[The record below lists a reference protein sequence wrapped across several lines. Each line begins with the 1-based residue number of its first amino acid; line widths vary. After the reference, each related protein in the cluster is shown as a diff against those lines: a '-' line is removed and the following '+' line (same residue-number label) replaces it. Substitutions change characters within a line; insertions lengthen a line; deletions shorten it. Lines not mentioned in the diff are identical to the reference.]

1 MAQRP
6 STPSILVVA
15 AVPVL
20 LTGCVQGR
28 LAVDPSLI
36 YRAVVLAG
44 GAVGSGTRTGGST
57 TTTRSSGSARVE
69 IPDSPPPTRT
79 MGRVLDDAEQFIGVR
94 YTWGGNTPQSGFDC
108 SGFTKYLFARQGI
121 TIPRVSRDQ
130 VRAGSGVELDFGA
143 MLPGDMLFF
152 AEEDAAISH
161 VGIYVGSGE
170 MIHSSEA
177 LGGVNR
183 LDLAGDYGAWYLEN
197 LVAVRRVAR

>member
-1 MAQRP
+1 ML
-6 STPSILVVA
+6 IVA
-15 AVPVL
+15 SVPML

-36 YRAVVLAG
+36 YSAVVLAG
-44 GAVGSGTRTGGST
+44 GAMGSGTRSGGST
-57 TTTRSSGSARVE
+57 TTTRSSGSERVN

-94 YTWGGNTPQSGFDC
+94 YTWGGTTPQGGFDC

-130 VRAGSGVELDFGA
+130 VRAGTGVPLDFGA

-152 AEEDAAISH
+152 AEADAAISH